1 MASYIQDAYWEND
14 VLEADGC
21 RLVELLYRA
30 AVEAIAQA
38 RVHLERGEIQARS
51 RQITKAQEILN
62 ELAVSLDH
70 AAGGELSRTLAE
82 LYDYLQRLLIEANF
96 KQADPPLA
104 EAQALLTTILEGWEQ
119 CSSQASLSVAYAPPV
134 WESAYEPVPLDCLG

>member
-14 VLEADGC
+14 VLQADGC
-21 RLVELLYRA
+21 RLIELLYRS

-38 RVHLERGEIQARS
+38 RVHLKRGEIQARS

-70 AAGGELSRTLAE
+70 AAGGELSRNLAE

-96 KQADPPLA
+96 QQMDAPLA
-104 EAQALLTTILEGWEQ
+104 EAQVLLTTVLEGWER
-119 CSSQASLSVAYAPPV
+119 CSSQVTPSVAYAPPA
-134 WESAYEPVPLDCLG
+134 WESAYEPVPVDCLG